1 MQGDRHED
9 LLGPVRRRQVQ
20 AERGAEARLTQGG
33 GGSPRKKGTH
43 SEGGVGLISSTRPHP
58 AGCGQGAVPILS
70 DLL

>member
-43 SEGGVGLISSTRPHP
+43 SEGGVG
-58 AGCGQGAVPILS
+58 QGAVAILS
-70 DLL
+70 DHLLFVFSNCVR